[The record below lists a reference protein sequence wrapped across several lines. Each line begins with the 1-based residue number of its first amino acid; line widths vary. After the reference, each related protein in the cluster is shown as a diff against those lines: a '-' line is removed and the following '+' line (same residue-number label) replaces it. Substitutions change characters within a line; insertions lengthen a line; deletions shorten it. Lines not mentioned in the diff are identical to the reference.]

1 MLTAFPS
8 VTMNILA
15 AFTDLSPAALAVANA
30 AGNIVL
36 VNAQVET
43 MFGYRQE
50 ELAGQPVEMLLP
62 ERLHAVRVAHWVH

>member
-1 MLTAFPS
+1 
-8 VTMNILA
+8 MNILA
-15 AFTDLSPAALAVANA
+15 AFMDLSPDALVVANA

-50 ELAGQPVEMLLP
+50 ELVGQPVEMLLP
-62 ERLHAVRVAHWVH
+62 ERLHAVHVAHWVR